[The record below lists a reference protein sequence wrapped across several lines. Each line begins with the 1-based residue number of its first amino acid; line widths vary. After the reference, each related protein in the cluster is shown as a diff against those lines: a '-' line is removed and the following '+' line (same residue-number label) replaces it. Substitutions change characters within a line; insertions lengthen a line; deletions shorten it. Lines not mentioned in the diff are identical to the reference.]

1 MTGCEKKL
9 KQRMQVLLPKE
20 GVVCNWIARIRN
32 NDSIAAFFAVTFD
45 LLIPFGEDDEV
56 RACATFRSEGKGSWA

>member
-1 MTGCEKKL
+1 MTVCGKKL
-9 KQRMQVLLPKE
+9 KRRVQVLLPKE
-20 GVVCNWIARIRN
+20 GAVCNCIAHIRA

-56 RACATFRSEGKGSWA
+56 RACASFRSKREDTWA